1 MGIGYGGPGEDKL
14 ARVVTFLSFE
24 AGACVLNFF
33 ITGIQ
38 NWGGQTTYH
47 LTAVQVPEEKI
58 KNITEH
64 LINFMKKIFNVP
76 IAQADFVHISPAVLT
91 NFQKKSCIKANYKQG
106 LT

>member
-47 LTAVQVPEEKI
+47 LTAVPVPEEKI
-58 KNITEH
+58 PK
-64 LINFMKKIFNVP
+64 
-76 IAQADFVHISPAVLT
+76 FVSTFYFFIRYTLSQNKT
-91 NFQKKSCIKANYKQG
+91 YTKGTF
-106 LT
+106 T